1 MAFHTNQSY
10 LFVVCILLIISSGSV
25 TSIVVPPGGV
35 CIGPCTATCDNDCHA
50 KGFEKGGQCF
60 TRLIKA
66 TCCCFHK

>member
-1 MAFHTNQSY
+1 MND
-10 LFVVCILLIISSGSV
+10 SGSV

-66 TCCCFHK
+66 TCCCFHKWVQMYDCHQNK